1 MRPLVEGVLGLSET
15 EAHLRSHWRQGPLLC
30 PEKTA
35 MGLPF
40 LELGSEESGVICPN
54 FEGEG

>member
-1 MRPLVEGVLGLSET
+1 MRSPVEGVLSLSET
-15 EAHLRSHWRQGPLLC
+15 EAHLRSHWRQGPLIC

-40 LELGSEESGVICPN
+40 LELGSEESGVICPD
-54 FEGEG
+54 FEEG